1 MTTATMA
8 ATDHRESGNG
18 LFAWLASRLAA
29 ARFVLIV
36 MLMAVSLAVGAIAGW
51 RWLSA
56 ARDNATIRALLAGD
70 NVEIDPVSASSKVL
84 FARLYYLLKRDR
96 IDEAQIVLDQARFRA
111 DPDTRVF
118 MLYDMANARLRVVF
132 DAIEQGQFDKATS
145 LIGLAK
151 DEYVDALRVDPRA
164 WDVKYNLD
172 VASRLLRDL
181 PEGQG
186 PEDNPR
192 EAPKELW
199 TDIPGV
205 PKGEP

>member
-1 MTTATMA
+1 M
-8 ATDHRESGNG
+8 
-18 LFAWLASRLAA
+18 LALRLAPP
-29 ARFVLIV
+29 RFALIGMVLV
-36 MLMAVSLAVGAIAGW
+36 ASLAVAAGAGW
-51 RWLSA
+51 HWAGA
-56 ARDNATIRALLAGD
+56 AHGNATIRALLAGE
-70 NVEIDPVSASSKVL
+70 NVEIEPASASSQVL

-96 IDEAQIVLDQARFRA
+96 LDEAQIVLDQARFRA
-111 DPDTRVF
+111 DPDIRVL
-118 MLYDMANARLRVVF
+118 MLYDMANSRLRVVF

-151 DEYVDALRVDPRA
+151 DEYVDALRLDPRA

-192 EAPKELW
+192 EAPKALW